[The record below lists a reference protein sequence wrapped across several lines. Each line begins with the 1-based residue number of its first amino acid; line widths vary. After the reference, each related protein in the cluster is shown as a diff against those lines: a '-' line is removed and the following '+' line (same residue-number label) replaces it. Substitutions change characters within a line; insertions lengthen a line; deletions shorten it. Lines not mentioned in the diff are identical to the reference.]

1 MAARFHTLEQNNAE
15 MQLQAF
21 IENGD
26 YAPGDRL
33 PAERQLTDSLGISRT
48 SLRKGL
54 DALERKGTIWRH
66 VGKGTFVSG
75 IEKNTN
81 TENTLP
87 NFNKLTLQITPVH
100 MMRARFALEP
110 AIAREA
116 AANASYEAVQQIRDA
131 HNSAVTASSWE
142 DYEQC
147 DHDFH
152 RTVAES
158 TGNVMLSSLY
168 DHLSQVQRTVT
179 WHQVVRETE
188 RPSKGH
194 KSFAQHDL
202 ILKAIIARDPVEAH
216 LAMREHLNSVS
227 NRLFGEILP

>member
-1 MAARFHTLEQNNAE
+1 MAAREQTLQQNNAE
-15 MQLQAF
+15 LQLQAF
-21 IENGD
+21 IDKGE

-75 IEKNTN
+75 NENNSTN
-81 TENTLP
+81 NKLA
-87 NFNKLTLQITPVH
+87 NVDKLTLQITPVQ

-131 HNSAVTASSWE
+131 HNRAVTANSWE

-179 WHQVVRETE
+179 WHQVVRDTE

-202 ILKAIIARDPVEAH
+202 ILNAIIARDPVAAH